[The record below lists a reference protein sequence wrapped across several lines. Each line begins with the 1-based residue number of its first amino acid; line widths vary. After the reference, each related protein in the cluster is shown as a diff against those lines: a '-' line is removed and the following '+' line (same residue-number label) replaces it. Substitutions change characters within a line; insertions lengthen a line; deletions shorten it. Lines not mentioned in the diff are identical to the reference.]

1 MGISKSHDA
10 AGGKHE
16 WKGSALVYSGLRDP
30 QWPVPEPVVK
40 KLLAIWDDLPASS
53 NTPPDTARLGYRG
66 AVLRS
71 PSGSEWTAF
80 AGTVS
85 LRSNNVVSTRDDQ
98 ARRFERTLLSSAPK
112 GMLPEGKID
121 LK

>member
-10 AGGKHE
+10 TRGKQE
-16 WKGSALVYSGLRDP
+16 WTASALVYSGLRDP
-30 QWPVPEPVVK
+30 KWQVGEAVVK

-53 NTPPDTARLGYRG
+53 NTVPDTARLGYRG

-80 AGTVS
+80 GGTVS
-85 LRSNNVVSTRDDQ
+85 LRSNNVSTRDDQ
-98 ARRFERTLLSSAPK
+98 ARRFEKTLLSSAPK
-112 GMLPEGKID
+112 GVLPEGKID

>member
-1 MGISKSHDA
+1 MVTSKSHD
-10 AGGKHE
+10 GTSGEHE
-16 WKGSALVYSGLRDP
+16 WKASALVFSGLRDP
-30 QWPVPEPVVK
+30 HWQIPEAVVK

-53 NTPPDTARLGYRG
+53 NMPPSTARLGYRG

-80 AGTVS
+80 GGTVS
-85 LRSNNVVSTRDDQ
+85 LRSNSVISTRDDQ
-98 ARRFERTLLSSAPK
+98 TRRFEKTLLSSAPK
-112 GMLPEGKID
+112 GVLPEGKID

>member
-1 MGISKSHDA
+1 MGTSKSHDG
-10 AGGKHE
+10 AGGEHE
-16 WKGSALVYSGLRDP
+16 WKASALVFSGLRDP
-30 QWPVPEPVVK
+30 QWRVPDAVVK

-53 NTPPDTARLGYRG
+53 NVPPSTARLGYRG

-85 LRSNNVVSTRDDQ
+85 LRSNNVISTRDDQ
-98 ARRFERTLLSSAPK
+98 AGRFEKTLLSSAPR
-112 GMLPEGKID
+112 GVLPEGKID
-121 LK
+121 PK